1 MDIKTLNAMQPARQT
16 DTSRKAEKPT
26 EAQTRTMA
34 QTQAM
39 GEKVSIN
46 RLSAEAAA
54 QTEKVGTMPEQSEKV
69 QRLKQAISEGRYE
82 VDTKAVAKKLMQT
95 EALFST
101 L

>member
-16 DTSRKAEKPT
+16 DTSRKAEKPI
-26 EAQTRTMA
+26 EAQTRTMT
-34 QTQAM
+34 QTQTM